1 MSEPIV
7 WIKWTAWTF
16 TYANGHGWQ
25 LFNLCKPDCAQ
36 GRSPWLRA
44 YLTLSRV
51 KQDGRAYFSPMAAC
65 ARAGSRPPP
74 A

>member
-25 LFNLCKPDCAQ
+25 PFNDCKPDCAQ

-44 YLTLSRV
+44 CLTLSRV
-51 KQDGRAYFSPMAAC
+51 KQDGRA
-65 ARAGSRPPP
+65 
-74 A
+74 